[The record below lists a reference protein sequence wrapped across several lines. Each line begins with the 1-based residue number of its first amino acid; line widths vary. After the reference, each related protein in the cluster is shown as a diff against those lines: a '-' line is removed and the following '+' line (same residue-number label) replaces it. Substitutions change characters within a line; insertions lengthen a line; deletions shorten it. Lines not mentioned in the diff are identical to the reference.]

1 MNQFAEADEK
11 KETVKTLF
19 AKIEER
25 WYAIP
30 AQMAGAFRTSGA
42 QVALASEIPTDFIAL
57 EAENFNLSKAK

>member
-11 KETVKTLF
+11 KDTVKTLF

-30 AQMAGAFRTSGA
+30 AHMAGAFRTSGA
-42 QVALASEIPTDFIAL
+42 QVARASEIPIDLIAL
-57 EAENFNLSKAK
+57 EADPFNVSKAK